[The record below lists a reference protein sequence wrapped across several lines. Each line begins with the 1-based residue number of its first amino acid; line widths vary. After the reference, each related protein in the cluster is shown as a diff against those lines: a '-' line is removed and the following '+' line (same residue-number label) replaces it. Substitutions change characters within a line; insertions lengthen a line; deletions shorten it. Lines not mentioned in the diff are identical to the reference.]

1 MKKFTN
7 FLLAIM
13 AGAFIAIGGIIYLLL
28 ENKIIGSLLFST
40 GLYAVL
46 TLGLNLF
53 TGKVG
58 YLFQNKAKTYI
69 PFLVI
74 VYLGNLV
81 GSVLVAELIK
91 LTRASQA
98 IVEAATKTSQLKIG
112 DNYLSL
118 FVLGIFCNLLVVH
131 AVYQYNSN
139 KHEIGKYIGIVLSIM
154 VFILCGFEH
163 SIADMFYFHAAGMLF
178 TAKGLTSLLV
188 ITLGNI
194 VGGVIIPCLMAF
206 KEKNLSR

>member
-1 MKKFTN
+1 
-7 FLLAIM
+7 M

-118 FVLGIFCNLLVVH
+118 FVLGIFVIFLLFMRFT
-131 AVYQYNSN
+131 N
-139 KHEIGKYIGIVLSIM
+139 IIVISM
-154 VFILCGFEH
+154 
-163 SIADMFYFHAAGMLF
+163 
-178 TAKGLTSLLV
+178 K
-188 ITLGNI
+188 
-194 VGGVIIPCLMAF
+194 
-206 KEKNLSR
+206 